1 MFETCGRLRIQSI
14 KERWKRPRRWE
25 ARLEM
30 VTPDLNYSSPPPSS
44 PSLCPESDCSNYLQ
58 LLQKIDF
65 QRLGRFC
72 PNMPLGVVY
81 TREKENLLAHQKWAC
96 ASNFCEPNFQEFRLK
111 WWRKELFL
119 HCGDELNGLR
129 PSWMVLT
136 HGNVIFDIPEPSAF
150 QKYSICWVFRALFCS
165 TFFYMYFATQPRT
178 SLTAVCALQGSRYFE
193 DDGEWIWEG
202 LKSKR
207 CHRSHICEQTVLG
220 PTQTDSSDPFP
231 VWGIACWG
239 WNVFEE

>member
-1 MFETCGRLRIQSI
+1 MGGRGQGGGWGLEMVTPDLGYSSSSFIPRPYKYNCGYFGNSADTKGQTCGRLRIQSI

-111 WWRKELFL
+111 WWRKELL
-119 HCGDELNGLR
+119 
-129 PSWMVLT
+129 
-136 HGNVIFDIPEPSAF
+136 
-150 QKYSICWVFRALFCS
+150 
-165 TFFYMYFATQPRT
+165 
-178 SLTAVCALQGSRYFE
+178 
-193 DDGEWIWEG
+193 
-202 LKSKR
+202 
-207 CHRSHICEQTVLG
+207 
-220 PTQTDSSDPFP
+220 
-231 VWGIACWG
+231 
-239 WNVFEE
+239 